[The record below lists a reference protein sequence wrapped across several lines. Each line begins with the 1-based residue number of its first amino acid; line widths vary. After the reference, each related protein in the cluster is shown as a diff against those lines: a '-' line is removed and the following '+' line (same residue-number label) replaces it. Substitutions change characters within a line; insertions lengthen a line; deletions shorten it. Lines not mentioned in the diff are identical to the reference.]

1 MSGLTR
7 VLIILVVL
15 GIRTAL
21 ALDPDRHITEL
32 GHRVWGSTSGVPG
45 DIRALAQ
52 TTDGYLWVGSL
63 RGLYRFDGMQFQ
75 PFESVSAARLP
86 SQEIRSLFAIQ
97 DHGLWIGYRWG
108 GVSVLERGKL
118 INYDSAV

>member
-1 MSGLTR
+1 MSGLTQLLFIFLP
-7 VLIILVVL
+7 VSV
-15 GIRTAL
+15 RTAL

-86 SQEIRSLFAIQ
+86 SHEIRSLFAAP
-97 DHGLWIGYRWG
+97 DGSLWIGYRKG
-108 GVSVLERGKL
+108 GSSFLQAGQL
-118 INYDSAV
+118 INYN